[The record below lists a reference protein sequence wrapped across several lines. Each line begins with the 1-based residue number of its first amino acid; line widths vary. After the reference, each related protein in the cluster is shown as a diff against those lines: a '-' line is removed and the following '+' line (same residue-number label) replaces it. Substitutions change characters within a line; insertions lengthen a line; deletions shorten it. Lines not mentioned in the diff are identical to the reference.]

1 MEITQILDT
10 LVMSLVK
17 EVGSDIHIIANSAA
31 SIRVHGDLIILNKLP
46 ILTKEDCEK
55 ILGLIITENK
65 LLEFQKKQQVDF
77 NYTHR
82 GEYRFRVHAFI
93 QQSTVAIV
101 MRLIPKLKNFE
112 DLNLPASLLDFAH
125 KKQGFFLVVGPVGQ
139 GKSTTLASMIE
150 DINQKERKVIS
161 TIEDPVEYLYTQKNS
176 FIVQREIGFD
186 TPDFATSLKGVLRQ
200 DLDVILIGEMR
211 DPETIRTAVTAA
223 ETGRLVLSTLHTNS
237 ASQTIDR
244 IIDVFPHD
252 QQDQIRTQ
260 LSTSL
265 LGIFSQR
272 LVTRTSG
279 GRIPVYELLICN
291 SAVQNLIREK
301 RVYEIDSVIE
311 TGSEGGMISLDRCLA
326 RLVNAGEIPVD
337 EAIKYSKNTK
347 TFTQMI

>member
-1 MEITQILDT
+1 METSQILDT

-17 EVGSDIHIIANSAA
+17 ETGSDIHIIANSPA
-31 SIRVHGDLIILNKLP
+31 SIRVQGELSILNKLP
-46 ILTKEDCEK
+46 VLSKEDCEG
-55 ILGLIITENK
+55 ILSLIMPENK
-65 LLEFQKKQQVDF
+65 RDEFNSQQQADF
-77 NYTHR
+77 TYVHR
-82 GEYRFRVHAFI
+82 AEYRFRAHAFY

-101 MRLIPKLKNFE
+101 MRLIPKLKTIE
-112 DLNLPASLLDFAH
+112 ELNLPPALLDFAH

-139 GKSTTLASMIE
+139 GKSTTLAAMIE
-150 DINQKERKVIS
+150 DINQKERRVIS
-161 TIEDPVEYLYTQKNS
+161 TIEDPVEYLYTPKNS

-186 TPDFATSLKGVLRQ
+186 TPDFNTSLKGVLRQ

-211 DPETIRTAVTAA
+211 DAETIMTAVTAA

-252 QQDQIRTQ
+252 QQDQIRAQ
-260 LSTSL
+260 LASSL

-272 LVTRTSG
+272 LVTRVSG
-279 GRIPVYELLICN
+279 GRIPAYELLIAT

-301 RVYEIDSVIE
+301 RTFEIDSIIE
-311 TGSEGGMISLDRCLA
+311 TSSEKGMISLDRSLA

-337 EAIKYSKNTK
+337 EALKISKNTRI
-347 TFTQMI
+347 FTQMI